1 MPEFFMRV
9 TKTKNTSPYV
19 AGLVFAL
26 GIVTLLQL
34 DTRT

>member
-1 MPEFFMRV
+1 MRV
-9 TKTKNTSPYV
+9 TKTNNSSPYV

-26 GIVTLLQL
+26 GIVTLLRP